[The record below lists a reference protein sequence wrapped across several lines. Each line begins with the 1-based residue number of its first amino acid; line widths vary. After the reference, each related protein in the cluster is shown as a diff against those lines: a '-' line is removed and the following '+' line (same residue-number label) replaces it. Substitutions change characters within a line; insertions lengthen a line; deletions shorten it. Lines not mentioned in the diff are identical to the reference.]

1 MQPVVTV
8 HPDTG
13 RRSLFVSPT
22 FTKEIHGMQR
32 EESQALLQFLYAH
45 IARPEFTARVS
56 WDEGQVTM
64 WDNRMLSHRGIA
76 DDCSEKRVVQR
87 VSIRGHTPF
96 DIEGKSYAN
105 L

>member
-1 MQPVVTV
+1 
-8 HPDTG
+8 
-13 RRSLFVSPT
+13 
-22 FTKEIHGMQR
+22 MQR